1 MSTNIETD
9 SAEEMN
15 TSDLLPDDHKYLTF
29 LKKVFR
35 HEFRKNWFRRISTD
49 ILEDGVFRSS
59 AEKWIMKAYL
69 NNNCVE
75 EIQPIYYY
83 YMDHFLSNDI
93 QDERIW
99 GEIIWEWDPI
109 LDAISIYI
117 HFTILNVIWLKDTF
131 KITINSIWNAKEKLK
146 YSEELQNFYENKK
159 HLLSDESLN
168 LLEINPMLLLVSDN
182 EDEMILAGQAP
193 SMIKFLKKDSK
204 AHYTKFKEYLD
215 LLNIP
220 YSEDHTLIP
229 KNEYNTNSVWEFKN
243 DEDCLICAWAR
254 YNSLAKD
261 LWNPKDVQ
269 AAWFYAD
276 TKVIIKMLR
285 DRDIKIK
292 NKDKID
298 LFFVQLWDE
307 AKNVVLPLS
316 LQARDNGINT
326 VVSLWTPSMKE
337 QMLKANRSNAKYVV
351 MVWIMEARS
360 WTFQV
365 RDTISGT
372 QEEVNKDKLIE
383 YIIDKIGDDK
393 LDFYCP
399 AKDLIT
405 E

>member
-1 MSTNIETD
+1 
-9 SAEEMN
+9 
-15 TSDLLPDDHKYLTF
+15 
-29 LKKVFR
+29 
-35 HEFRKNWFRRISTD
+35 
-49 ILEDGVFRSS
+49 
-59 AEKWIMKAYL
+59 
-69 NNNCVE
+69 
-75 EIQPIYYY
+75 
-83 YMDHFLSNDI
+83 
-93 QDERIW
+93 
-99 GEIIWEWDPI
+99 